1 MSLRG
6 HRRELAANE
15 LLSRCTATEVGG
27 ITGADAISRASFM
40 GFGQARFTRA
50 LLLGVQS
57 HDDFQN
63 IAVFGIDGSGGFELL
78 QEQLMV
84 SLQNSRKRACGG
96 ESSVELLDWAYVHN
110 FKTPRAPCPVSFKR
124 GASRKFK
131 EKMRLFVEELP
142 KEIVLALASNE
153 AEKMRR
159 EKGGE
164 SLGKWFF
171 REARLLVKKVR
182 KEYNFYLQL
191 PPPGMEEEPREPNWF
206 PIRKDVSPD
215 EVITR
220 DGILRDEDVGALSL
234 EEQNEIQKKDDEIG
248 DLVNNLLMRFHDFSQ
263 TQEAAR
269 SAVSKDFVQKAVSNV
284 LDRVNLLEGAD
295 KTPAL
300 AEYISGLQKY
310 IAENY
315 EALIGQQRQEM
326 GLGGLLGNPQAQRNP
341 FLPFE
346 VNVIVDNG
354 CTDDSPIVAE
364 HVGSI
369 QDLSGFIEHTHLMG
383 MMVTDH
389 TKIFAGAVHRANGGF
404 LVLNLQDLIEKPHL
418 WFLLKRFVKT
428 RKHSFETLMSLAGY
442 EQSSLQ
448 PMPIPLTMRVVLFGS
463 CELLELLSFYDPD
476 FSDLFRI
483 RAEVVPYLERNK
495 EHVSLLAKWAHGF
508 TNAEQILSLEPEGVA
523 AVVEHAGRLAGD
535 QRHLSTDIPR
545 IELVIKEASILAEE
559 ECVKTIGRHHVEK
572 ALHEQFWR
580 SNFFY
585 ECMQKLVKDGTLLVT
600 VSKKKRIGQ
609 GNGLHVTER
618 GDIYFGGLSR
628 IGARVNLGKPG
639 INHIEYDAKLGGDI
653 LGKGGMIVEGAHKGK
668 FMQNFPFPVEARICF
683 EQSYGMVDGDSASIL
698 QYMVLASEVAQ
709 IPIKQSLAVTGSL
722 DLHGNIQPIG
732 GVNEKIEGFFDVCR
746 AVGRLSGE
754 QGVVIPWQNRKN
766 LMLRPDVVLAVTE
779 GKFHVWAVRTLD
791 EVAELFSDMPARVFN
806 AKVQKSYEEYARKLK
821 DFLDSPNDDSSE
833 KESKKKGSKIKR

>member
-1 MSLRG
+1 M
-6 HRRELAANE
+6 
-15 LLSRCTATEVGG
+15 
-27 ITGADAISRASFM
+27 
-40 GFGQARFTRA
+40 
-50 LLLGVQS
+50 
-57 HDDFQN
+57 
-63 IAVFGIDGSGGFELL
+63 
-78 QEQLMV
+78 
-84 SLQNSRKRACGG
+84 
-96 ESSVELLDWAYVHN
+96 HN

-124 GASRKFK
+124 GNGRKFK

-220 DGILRDEDVGALSL
+220 DGILQDEDVGALSL

-315 EALIGQQRQEM
+315 EALIGQQQQKM

-364 HVGSI
+364 HVSSI

-389 TKIFAGAVHRANGGF
+389 TKIVAGAVHRANRGF
-404 LVLNLQDLIEKPHL
+404 LVLNLQDLLEKPHL
-418 WFLLKRFVKT
+418 WFLLKRFIKT
-428 RKHSFETLMSLAGY
+428 KKH
-442 EQSSLQ
+442 
-448 PMPIPLTMRVVLFGS
+448 
-463 CELLELLSFYDPD
+463 
-476 FSDLFRI
+476 
-483 RAEVVPYLERNK
+483 
-495 EHVSLLAKWAHGF
+495 
-508 TNAEQILSLEPEGVA
+508 
-523 AVVEHAGRLAGD
+523 
-535 QRHLSTDIPR
+535 
-545 IELVIKEASILAEE
+545 
-559 ECVKTIGRHHVEK
+559 
-572 ALHEQFWR
+572 
-580 SNFFY
+580 NF
-585 ECMQKLVKDGTLLVT
+585 
-600 VSKKKRIGQ
+600 
-609 GNGLHVTER
+609 
-618 GDIYFGGLSR
+618 
-628 IGARVNLGKPG
+628 
-639 INHIEYDAKLGGDI
+639 
-653 LGKGGMIVEGAHKGK
+653 
-668 FMQNFPFPVEARICF
+668 
-683 EQSYGMVDGDSASIL
+683 
-698 QYMVLASEVAQ
+698 
-709 IPIKQSLAVTGSL
+709 
-722 DLHGNIQPIG
+722 
-732 GVNEKIEGFFDVCR
+732 
-746 AVGRLSGE
+746 
-754 QGVVIPWQNRKN
+754 
-766 LMLRPDVVLAVTE
+766 
-779 GKFHVWAVRTLD
+779 
-791 EVAELFSDMPARVFN
+791 
-806 AKVQKSYEEYARKLK
+806 
-821 DFLDSPNDDSSE
+821 
-833 KESKKKGSKIKR
+833 